1 MARRASRVSSASSST
16 VSCASHGPTVHPVAG
31 KEADWPGE
39 AKISGRAIPAGPVTT
54 DEATGEA
61 AEGQSF
67 IADVTEV
74 VVTHLD
80 EAATKL
86 VVEWWT
92 PEHGIR
98 LVERD

>member
-1 MARRASRVSSASSST
+1 MTA
-16 VSCASHGPTVHPVAG
+16 
-31 KEADWPGE
+31 
-39 AKISGRAIPAGPVTT
+39 

-67 IADVTEV
+67 IVDVTEV

-98 LVERD
+98 LVERTEATDCAPCPARTRLTAGPT